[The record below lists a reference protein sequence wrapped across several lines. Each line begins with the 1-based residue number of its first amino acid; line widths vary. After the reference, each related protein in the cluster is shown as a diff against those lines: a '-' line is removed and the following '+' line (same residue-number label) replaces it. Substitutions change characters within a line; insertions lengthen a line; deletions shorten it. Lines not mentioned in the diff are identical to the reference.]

1 MRLLPA
7 LMLLLLLVPGVVA
20 QDPKPPA
27 PFDFAKE
34 RLKAWE
40 YLADKHADLGDDY
53 KKAKVFTEARK
64 QYDRAREL
72 VADLPRAMKGLG
84 FEKQR
89 GEWVQ
94 KEILPPKD
102 EGTPAQVAEA
112 RKKPDDGKLKD
123 YTRCADR
130 CRKLLD
136 ATRKAGTELE
146 QRQAA
151 SDLLYYAPDDAE
163 ARKLRGHIKDGDDW
177 LPDFAKT
184 WRDQGRKLMEKGSF
198 GDVLEGEDEQAKLIG
213 ATFWR
218 RQSELLVVRTS
229 VDETRA
235 KMMHRAVQVNTQRAM
250 ELLAIKEFP
259 FGPGRKYTLT
269 QVNTTEQWE
278 AMLTK
283 VLKLEG
289 DTLEFN
295 RKLAGTYT
303 REPVGFMTRA
313 SVDASADDM
322 IGNST
327 VIQILVNHRGKGGDN
342 PPWLTT
348 GWGYL
353 VTSQALGTTQ
363 TLRYTLDTQGQ
374 TSSSRNIIPEF
385 SKKGG
390 TPELLREVALHD
402 VTFSKDMP
410 LAALLLL
417 KVNDIDQS
425 AAAKSFSL
433 MEFLFQSYSDQT
445 RKWLSAAPAADKERV
460 QELEQAF
467 GKPLADLETEWRQWV
482 LARY

>member
-1 MRLLPA
+1 MRVVPA
-7 LMLLLLLVPGVVA
+7 LLLLVLLVPASLA
-20 QDPKPPA
+20 QEPKPPA
-27 PFDFAKE
+27 PFEFAKE

-72 VADLPRAMKGLG
+72 VPDLPRAMKGLG
-84 FEKQR
+84 FERKQ
-89 GEWVQ
+89 GDWVQ

-102 EGTPAQVAEA
+102 EGTPAQILEA
-112 RKKPDDGKLKD
+112 RKKPDEGRLKD

-136 ATRKAGTELE
+136 AARKAGTEFE

-151 SDLLYYAPDDAE
+151 ADLLYYAPDDAE
-163 ARKLRGHIKDGDDW
+163 ARKLRGHVKDGEDW
-177 LPDFAKT
+177 LPDFAKA
-184 WRDQGRKLMEKGSF
+184 WRDEGRKLMEKGTF
-198 GDVLEGEDEQAKLIG
+198 GEAIEGEDEQARLIG
-213 ATFWR
+213 ARFWR

-235 KMMHRAVQVNTQRAM
+235 KMMHRAVEVNTQRAM
-250 ELLAIKEFP
+250 QLLGIKEFP

-278 AMLTK
+278 AMLTR
-283 VLKLEG
+283 VMKLEG

-303 REPVGFMTRA
+303 REPAGFMTRA

-327 VIQILVNHRGKGGDN
+327 VIQILVNRRGKGGDN

-402 VTFSKDMP
+402 VTFGKDMA
-410 LAALLLL
+410 LSALLML

-425 AAAKSFSL
+425 AAAKSFSI
-433 MEFLFQSYSDQT
+433 MEFLFQSYGDQT
-445 RKWLSAAPAADKERV
+445 RKWLATAPAPDKERAL
-460 QELEQAF
+460 ELETAF
-467 GKPLADLETEWRQWV
+467 GKPLSDLEAQWRQWV